1 MIDYTGFD
9 EKVITMKCVDQDI
22 AGKPMSMQ
30 GNDIVKVAV
39 KGDAFLGFG
48 VAERGGYATVQV
60 GGFAKV
66 KVGEG
71 DINLGRAVIT
81 ADGKGGVV
89 MSTEGNVVKVLY
101 YDYETK
107 IAGIIF

>member
-9 EKVITMKCVDQDI
+9 EKVITMKCLYEDI
-22 AGKPMSMQ
+22 AGKPMSMEE
-30 GNDIVKVAV
+30 NDTIKIAND
-39 KGDAFLGFG
+39 GDAFIGFG
-48 VAERGGYATVQV
+48 VAARDGYATVQV

-71 DINLGRAVIT
+71 GINLGRTVIA
-81 ADGKGGVV
+81 ADGQGGV
-89 MSTEGNVVKVLY
+89 SRSAEGNVVKVLY
-101 YDYETK
+101 YDSDTQ

>member
-9 EKVITMKCVDQDI
+9 EKVITMKCDHEDI

-30 GNDIVKVAV
+30 ENDTVKIANG
-39 KGDAFLGFG
+39 GDAFLGFG
-48 VAERGGYATVQV
+48 VAARGGYATVQV

-71 DINLGRAVIT
+71 GINLGRAVIT
-81 ADGKGGVV
+81 ADGKGGVSR
-89 MSTEGNVVKVLY
+89 STEGNVVQVLY
-101 YDYETK
+101 YDSDTQ

>member
-9 EKVITMKCVDQDI
+9 EKVITMKCVSQDI
-22 AGKPMSMQ
+22 AGKPMSMY
-30 GNDIVKVAV
+30 GNDIVNVAV

-48 VAERGGYATVQV
+48 IAERGGYATVQV

-71 DINLGRAVIT
+71 GISLGRNVIT

-89 MSTEGNVVKVLY
+89 VSTEGNVVQVLY
-101 YDYETK
+101 YDYDAQ